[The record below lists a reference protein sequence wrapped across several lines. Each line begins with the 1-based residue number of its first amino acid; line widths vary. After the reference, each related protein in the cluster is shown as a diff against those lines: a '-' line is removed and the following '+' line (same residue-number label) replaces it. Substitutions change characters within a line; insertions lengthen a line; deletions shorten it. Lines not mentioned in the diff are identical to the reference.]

1 MTWQLAMQ
9 AIRQAV
15 ATAAGLALEAVE
27 WQHTGRDGLW
37 TGYPRI
43 KLIPVGNQ
51 TRGIPQERY
60 TYDPV
65 AAIMRRAV
73 WSLDTF
79 RVQLRIESDST
90 SLGDGAPFAPADR
103 IGKVIR
109 TPDVSAALEAA
120 NVSLHTLKEFG
131 PFAVTAENR
140 ELSVSVAE
148 ALFQVNIPVDTTPE
162 GGVGWFNIVQVHY
175 DEGIENVP
183 DLTIYGPS
191 IEALLIPGAGLRI
204 YRPPTPFTGSG
215 AWMTTPLVVPAA
227 LPLVQGH
234 RYRIN
239 GVILARTNTGNPI
252 AGIGIH
258 DLIIRRDAGTWT
270 EVRAADVARVTYAG
284 WEGIY
289 LTAGDLPMLGYT
301 GLTLELW
308 HRPVLGIGVIAEFH
322 GTIAD
327 IGPA

>member
-1 MTWQLAMQ
+1 MTWQTAMQ

-27 WQHTGRDGLW
+27 WQHSGRDGLW
-37 TGYPRI
+37 TEYPRI

-51 TRGIPQERY
+51 TRGIPQEKL

-109 TPDVSAALEAA
+109 TPEVSAALEAA

-131 PFAVTAENR
+131 PFAATAENR

-148 ALFQVNIPVDTTPE
+148 ALFQVNVPVDTTPE

-175 DEGIENVP
+175 DEGVENVP

-204 YRPPTPFTGSG
+204 YRPPTPVTGGG
-215 AWMTTPLVVPAA
+215 AMTTPLVVPAA
-227 LPLVQGH
+227 LPLANGH
-234 RYRIN
+234 RYRIS
-239 GVILARTNTGNPI
+239 GVILVRSTKGNPVAAI
-252 AGIGIH
+252 SVQ
-258 DLIIRRDAGTWT
+258 DAIVLRGPGGWS
-270 EVRAADVARVTYAG
+270 EVRGPDIVVRTFPG
-284 WEGIY
+284 WGAFFALESQ
-289 LTAGDLPMLGYT
+289 LPGLGFT
-301 GLTLELW
+301 TFTLELW
-308 HRPVLGIGVIAEFH
+308 TQPLTGQTVIVEFH

-327 IGPA
+327 IGTA